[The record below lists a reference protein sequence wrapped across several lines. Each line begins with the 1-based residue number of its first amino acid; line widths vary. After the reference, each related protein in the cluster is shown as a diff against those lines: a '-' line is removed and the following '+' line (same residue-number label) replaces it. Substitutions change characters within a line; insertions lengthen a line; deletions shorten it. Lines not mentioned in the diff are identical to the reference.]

1 MKWIKAII
9 LLAIALGAGASIVA
23 AQQNTSY
30 KEFGSFTVSSASS
43 PVIAIPPG
51 YMTSWYIKPHATYSP
66 CSAGIL
72 VWPFTGNSTPTAVPT
87 PGSPGAPGG
96 ATELAA
102 GQPLQDF
109 QACSNGNCRDAIGQ
123 GWAVALASGST
134 ACQVDAGFR

>member
-1 MKWIKAII
+1 MKWIKA
-9 LLAIALGAGASIVA
+9 LIALCLALGVGAFTVL

-30 KEFGSFTVSSASS
+30 KEYGSFTVSSSSS

-51 YMTSWYIKPHATYSP
+51 YMTIWYIKPHAVYSP

-72 VWPFTGNSTPTAVPT
+72 AWPFTGNATPTAVPT
-87 PGSPGAPGG
+87 PGAPGVPGG
-96 ATELAA
+96 ATELQA
-102 GQPLQDF
+102 GQAIGDF
-109 QACSNGNCRDAIGQ
+109 QGCSNGNCRDALGQ